1 MKKEDNKLKPA
12 LHGGDI
18 VSASEQ
24 YGIAQDKWIDLST
37 GLNPD
42 SYPIKDVPASA
53 YSHLPYL
60 QPDFLHA
67 STQYYASDQGMGL
80 IGSQMIIQAL
90 PKCVDKY
97 PVLLPSAGYTEH
109 RAHWLKHQFDVVSYD
124 GFESEL
130 ASGQITA
137 ALKANAQQHLVII
150 NPNNPT
156 GMMLDVDKI
165 MQWSTMLAEGC
176 YIVVDEAFIDT
187 QPNQSLLKQ
196 LWPQN
201 VLVLRSFG
209 KFFGLAGIRIGF
221 AFCTGELRAKIE
233 QVLGLW
239 MINGPAQYIATQAML
254 DSDWQQQ
261 AIEKIDSAALKTQQ
275 LFAPLI
281 KYVNESDSAAKA
293 HWQTHQALFSSY
305 KMCRE
310 HALNIQEFFAQ
321 QGILIRVIELSEL
334 IERAEKTGDE
344 KPVALLRVGILGLNN
359 SEDQQRVKACVEAYI
374 ANA

>member
-1 MKKEDNKLKPA
+1 MNKENKTLKPA

-42 SYPIKDVPASA
+42 SYPIKNVPLST
-53 YSHLPYL
+53 YCHLPYL
-60 QPDFLHA
+60 QPDFLQA
-67 STQYYASDQGMGL
+67 SAQYYGSDQGMGL

-90 PKCVDKY
+90 PKCVDKH

-109 RAHWLKHQFDVVSYD
+109 RSHWQKNQFEVVLYD
-124 GFESEL
+124 GFDSVL
-130 ASGQITA
+130 ASEQITA
-137 ALKANAQQHLVII
+137 ALAAKAQQHLVII

-156 GMMLDVDKI
+156 GMLLDVDNI
-165 MQWSTMLAEGC
+165 MQWSAMLGEGC

-196 LWPQN
+196 IWPQN
-201 VLVLRSFG
+201 VIVLRSFG

-221 AFCTGELRAKIE
+221 AFCVGELRAKIE

-239 MINGPAQYIATQAML
+239 MINGPAQYIATKAML
-254 DSDWQQQ
+254 DRDWQQQ
-261 AIEKIDSAALKTQQ
+261 AVEKIECAALKTQQ

-281 KYVNESDSAAKA
+281 QCVNESNSAGKD

-305 KMCRE
+305 KMSLE
-310 HALNIQEFFAQ
+310 QALKIQEFFAQ
-321 QGILIRVIELSEL
+321 QGILIRVIELTDCAQNSVDKKH
-334 IERAEKTGDE
+334 A
-344 KPVALLRVGILGLNN
+344 ALLRVGIVGLDN
-359 SEDQQRVKACVEAYI
+359 SEAQQRVKDCIEAYI
-374 ANA
+374 ANG